1 MDSDNPKSAVEIKEE
16 GNKYFKAGDY
26 EAALSSYA
34 AALKL
39 YSGDEKDKEKQKEK
53 AVIYKNRAACQ
64 LKLEKYEAAIK
75 DATKALDIVPND
87 PKALFRRSQAFEAT
101 GRLEEAFKDAR
112 TLSHL
117 EPKNTT
123 IQATL
128 RRLGPQLHE
137 KSERV
142 RTTDGLVDEMFG
154 ALFGKGDTEERQA
167 KALKN
172 LVILSRDE
180 PGAQR
185 IFQGGNGLVHIT
197 SLVRS
202 NSHDQKIAGLKIL
215 KGLCTNSAPR
225 SMAVLQ
231 QTTLALLSELVE
243 SSVLEISKAATAAL
257 EQALVSLSHMPTL
270 EDDLRAWR
278 KKGESGQPPFEIVN
292 KAENKAVLTSFI
304 NAIRSEKICPE
315 GRDECID
322 ALVKVFPKNKLLILM
337 FVNMK
342 GVKELLHVAATS
354 APLIDSGIQS
364 LTVTERTRMHISV
377 LLSTIWDSYGH
388 DDKQKEPFRND
399 CEAVIGEYMK
409 KSSVQSHL
417 EGCTALCALMQGAQ
431 DSAAPI
437 LKSGI
442 LPLVINL
449 GTMEQRVC
457 KIVSAETLA
466 LGTSDKVLCST
477 LGDEGLVALRA
488 LYQLRDDEVRVR
500 ALVGLCKLG
509 TTGGGAVND
518 QTFADGATLKLY
530 KSARSYLTKPKK
542 EIESRKWAAEALS
555 FLSMDADVKEQFIGD
570 AQALN
575 ALLDLTK
582 NQEDSTLLYGVC
594 QTFVN
599 LTNTFDLPEI
609 PEEMKKLG
617 EFAQVKMPK
626 LAEKDGKEYVDKRI
640 DVLIKAGCIS
650 SLVNLTSSASL
661 TSREMISRVFL
672 GIVTN
677 EANRGVTV
685 QQGGVKALLSLAD
698 NNTEVGKDKAVQAL
712 AKIAITMNPEIA
724 FPGHKSFG
732 LIRPLVKMLHPSKR
746 GLLQYEALM
755 ALTNLA
761 QLNDDVRKRIVKEKG
776 IPDIEMLMF
785 DQDEDLKRASTECM
799 CNMILCE
806 EVFKLY
812 EKVDSP
818 TERVKLLTVYSGEED
833 FGLQRAASG
842 GLAMLTASE
851 IVCNQVAKVGCWLD
865 IMKEMLLS
873 NKNEIKHRGAHVVA
887 NMMAANKDIATKLV
901 ESEVLEILMVLS
913 RDTSSEMEKIRACA
927 MRALDKA
934 VEWELIK
941 PTDK

>member
-39 YSGDEKDKEKQKEK
+39 YSGNEKDKEKQKEK

-64 LKLEKYEAAIK
+64 LKLVGGRNIETGRAEEKYEAAIK

-154 ALFGKGDTEERQA
+154 ALFGKGDTKERQA

-202 NSHDQKIAGLKIL
+202 NSQDQKIAGLKIL

-243 SSVLEISKAATAAL
+243 SGKIGAWTYYYFSLFCQSSDPTVWPGYDGAKHATFCSFAICHSPLSLWDSVGWLLDLYLHPMYFADSWSCIYNVIQIKMSKVDIHETNKNWVYSYSVLEISKAATAAL

-354 APLIDSGIQS
+354 ALLIDSGIQS

-377 LLSTIWDSYGH
+377 VLSTIWDSYGH

-542 EIESRKWAAEALS
+542 EIEFRKWAAEALS
-555 FLSMDADVKEQFIGD
+555 FLSMDADVKLQKQWSPSLIHFFKESF
-570 AQALN
+570 
-575 ALLDLTK
+575 
-582 NQEDSTLLYGVC
+582 
-594 QTFVN
+594 N
-599 LTNTFDLPEI
+599 L
-609 PEEMKKLG
+609 
-617 EFAQVKMPK
+617 
-626 LAEKDGKEYVDKRI
+626 RI
-640 DVLIKAGCIS
+640 L
-650 SLVNLTSSASL
+650 
-661 TSREMISRVFL
+661 
-672 GIVTN
+672 
-677 EANRGVTV
+677 
-685 QQGGVKALLSLAD
+685 
-698 NNTEVGKDKAVQAL
+698 
-712 AKIAITMNPEIA
+712 
-724 FPGHKSFG
+724 
-732 LIRPLVKMLHPSKR
+732 
-746 GLLQYEALM
+746 
-755 ALTNLA
+755 
-761 QLNDDVRKRIVKEKG
+761 
-776 IPDIEMLMF
+776 
-785 DQDEDLKRASTECM
+785 
-799 CNMILCE
+799 
-806 EVFKLY
+806 
-812 EKVDSP
+812 
-818 TERVKLLTVYSGEED
+818 
-833 FGLQRAASG
+833 
-842 GLAMLTASE
+842 
-851 IVCNQVAKVGCWLD
+851 
-865 IMKEMLLS
+865 
-873 NKNEIKHRGAHVVA
+873 
-887 NMMAANKDIATKLV
+887 
-901 ESEVLEILMVLS
+901 
-913 RDTSSEMEKIRACA
+913 
-927 MRALDKA
+927 
-934 VEWELIK
+934 
-941 PTDK
+941 